1 MTISNNFNEEIRK
14 YSGKNYFTIL
24 YDGYKK
30 VLILFDELEKKQYD
44 LYDLEQYDVD
54 KVVLEKMKELVKER

>member
-30 VLILFDELEKKQYD
+30 VLILFDELEKKQFGRA
-44 LYDLEQYDVD
+44 LE
-54 KVVLEKMKELVKER
+54 LETSTIYIYRGYRTVCLF